1 MALSKVNTAI
11 AALVEETKVTTVD
24 KLVHFLGQKIEID
37 DDMKA
42 MFEEFKVELSKAAK
56 VSGKGAKA
64 AAAKTEKK
72 EKRPPSAYNLYIK
85 DKIAEFKAAGH
96 TGNLM
101 KMATDAWNVDK
112 AKAST
117 PSS

>member
-37 DDMKA
+37 DDMKGY
-42 MFEEFKVELSKAAK
+42 FDEFKAASK
-56 VSGKGAKA
+56 VTGKGA
-64 AAAKTEKK
+64 AKSVEKK

-85 DKIAEFKAAGH
+85 GKIAEFKAAGH

-101 KMATDAWNVDK
+101 KMATDAWNADK
-112 AKAST
+112 AKAT
-117 PSS
+117 TA

>member
-11 AALVEETKVTTVD
+11 AALVDETKASTVD

-37 DDMKA
+37 EDLKGF
-42 MFEEFKVELSKAAK
+42 FEEFKAELAKAAK
-56 VSGKGAKA
+56 TTGKAGKGA
-64 AAAKTEKK
+64 AKSVEKK

-112 AKAST
+112 AKVTA
-117 PSS
+117 

>member
-37 DDMKA
+37 EDMKA
-42 MFEEFKVELSKAAK
+42 MFEEFKVVSKVAVKA
-56 VSGKGAKA
+56 GKGA
-64 AAAKTEKK
+64 AKSVEKK

-96 TGNLM
+96 KGNLM

-112 AKAST
+112 AKTA
-117 PSS
+117 